1 MASYYFFGAQL
12 PSLRYDDS
20 PPMSHA
26 AFLAS
31 AARYLSKRD
40 LELLRSA
47 ALYVPKDGDPPES
60 AMPSRMLRA
69 YYKWE
74 KSLRNELVRL
84 RAGRLKSGSK
94 FLRPGTPEWDA
105 ARVAQAAFQADD
117 PLAGEL
123 VIERERWAFID
134 SLVINHYFDLDSLC
148 AYSLRLQALERR
160 ARFRAEEGE
169 RGYSTVY
176 QSILENADYRDESG
190 ENT

>member
-1 MASYYFFGAQL
+1 
-12 PSLRYDDS
+12 
-20 PPMSHA
+20 MSHA

-40 LELLRSA
+40 LETLRSVV
-47 ALYVPKDGDPPES
+47 LYVPSDGEPPQGALS
-60 AMPSRMLRA
+60 SKMLRS

-84 RAGRLKSGSK
+84 RAGRLKSGTK

-105 ARVAQAAFQADD
+105 GRVAQAAFQADD

-123 VIERERWAFID
+123 VIERERWAYID
-134 SLVINHYFDLDSLC
+134 GLIINHYFDLESLC

-176 QSILENADYRDESG
+176 QSILETADYRDESG
-190 ENT
+190 ESK